1 MCMNPDILVIGAGPI
16 GLLSAIEAKLHNP
29 EAEVVIFERNKEYT
43 RHHTLLVDRRAF
55 NGSHP

>member
-1 MCMNPDILVIGAGPI
+1 MNPDILVIGAGPI